1 MKLKIIVCIGLLLC
15 SLTIGWGQAELDTT
29 TYRLE
34 MRDGNVF
41 TGKIVSQDSVNLI
54 FLSTQVGQIS
64 VPRAQITIFE
74 PMGRGAAQLPYYY
87 PQTARYFFSPNG
99 YGLHAGEAY
108 YQNVWVLYNQV
119 SVGITDHLSLGVGTI
134 PLVLLGGELNPV
146 WLVPKVS
153 IPVVKDKFQ
162 LGAGAFLGTLLDN
175 EQSGFGIVYGTGTLG
190 SRARNVTLGV
200 GYGYADGEWAKYPAI
215 SLSAMIQTGPKGYFI
230 TENYYLSS
238 GSTSVGLISLGGRRI
253 IRRIGLDF
261 GGIIPVSN
269 ELEQF
274 VVIPWLGITIP
285 FYMKKK

>member
-1 MKLKIIVCIGLLLC
+1 MVRVIVCGWIILSC
-15 SLTIGWGQAELDTT
+15 LTASWGQGEKDTT

-34 MRDGNVF
+34 MGDGNVF
-41 TGKIVSQDSVNLI
+41 TGKIVSKDSVNLI
-54 FLSTQVGQIS
+54 FLSSQVGQIT
-64 VPRAQITIFE
+64 VPRSQITIFE
-74 PMGRGAAQLPYYY
+74 PVGRGAAQLPYYY

-119 SVGITDHLSLGVGTI
+119 SVGLTDHVSLGVGTI
-134 PLVLLGGELNPV
+134 PLVLLGGDLNPV

-162 LGAGAFLGTLLDN
+162 FGAGAFIGSLLQGD
-175 EQSGFGIVYGTGTLG
+175 QSGFGIVYGTGTLG
-190 SRARNVTLGV
+190 SRARNVTLGL
-200 GYGYADGEWAKYPAI
+200 GYGYADGEWAKNPAV